1 VSARTPGAIHTSER
15 SDKLARRLRREPTFA
30 ERELW
35 KALRRLDG
43 HHFRRQAPIGPYVV
57 DFVSHRLRLIIEG
70 DGGIHNLGE
79 VAARDVE
86 REHWLIGRGYRVIRL
101 TNAQALTTAHNGAE
115 PLLADFGADTPTPN
129 PAPQGG
135 GERA

>member
-1 VSARTPGAIHTSER
+1 MSARTPGAIHTSER
-15 SDKLARRLRREPTFA
+15 SNKLARRLRREPTFA

-35 KALRRLDG
+35 KALRRLEG

-57 DFVSHRLRLIIEG
+57 DFVSHRLRLIIEV

-79 VAARDVE
+79 VAARDAE
-86 REHWLIGRGYRVIRL
+86 RESWFIGRGYRVVRL
-101 TNAQALTTAHNGAE
+101 TNGQALAAAHSGTEAI
-115 PLLADFGADTPTPN
+115 LADFSADTPTPS

-135 GERA
+135 GELT